1 MMFSKLA
8 NRIREIAAVADVRP
22 RPKPD
27 TIKRMNENLNKAL
40 EGAPVYPAPEK
51 AKADLAKPP
60 LEKPAQISN
69 SLPPVTHRRTGKAGI
84 DLMHSFE
91 GCARKLPDGRYAAYP
106 DPGSK
111 DGHPWTIGWGSTGPD
126 PFNGGQI
133 RKGTVWTQEQCDMH
147 FANSLGKYEAGVRD
161 ALGKAPTSQLQFDA
175 MVCLCYNIG
184 IGAFQRSSVA
194 RKHKAGDFGGAAKA
208 FLMWVKNDGKVMRG
222 LVRRREAEAA
232 LYRSGF

>member
-8 NRIREIAAVADVRP
+8 NRIREIAAVADVR
-22 RPKPD
+22 
-27 TIKRMNENLNKAL
+27 
-40 EGAPVYPAPEK
+40 
-51 AKADLAKPP
+51 AKPKLP
-60 LEKPAQISN
+60 AREEKPVMPVIKTPDLPSGVKAANEAIN
-69 SLPPVTHRRTGKAGI
+69 ELPPVTHRRTGKAGI